1 MISYR
6 AACSAGVNACP
17 LGPGR
22 RVILVD
28 PPGVIRIRPA
38 TWGLVDL
45 RLTQLIT
52 DGGPIR

>member
-1 MISYR
+1 MTRYR

-38 TWGLVDL
+38 TGNLVDL
-45 RLTQLIT
+45 RLAQLVT
-52 DGGPIR
+52 DGAPIA